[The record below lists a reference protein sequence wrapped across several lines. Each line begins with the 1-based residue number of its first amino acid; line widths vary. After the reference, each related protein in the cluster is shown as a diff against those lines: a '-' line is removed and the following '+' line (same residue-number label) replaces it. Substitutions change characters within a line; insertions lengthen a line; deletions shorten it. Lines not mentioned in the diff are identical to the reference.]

1 MYNKELENL
10 INIALED
17 GVLTDKE
24 KQVLSK
30 KAEALGVDLDEFEMV
45 LDARLAK
52 QNKSE
57 KSAVSYGPE
66 KTKHVSLEYKE
77 GVEARKNFLSALKYI
92 IAAGILLVL
101 EIVFT
106 AWWALLL
113 GPVTIIVIIIIAR
126 NSNTIR
132 GFFGLEEKKRIS

>member
-52 QNKSE
+52 QNKSD
-57 KSAVSYGPE
+57 KAAVSYGHE
-66 KTKHVSLEYKE
+66 KQKHVSWEYKE

-92 IAAGILLVL
+92 IVAGILLAI
-101 EIVFT
+101 EIIYT
-106 AWWALLL
+106 SWWALLL
-113 GPVTIIVIIIIAR
+113 GPITIIVIIIIAR

-132 GFFGLEEKKRIS
+132 GFLGLEEKEEN